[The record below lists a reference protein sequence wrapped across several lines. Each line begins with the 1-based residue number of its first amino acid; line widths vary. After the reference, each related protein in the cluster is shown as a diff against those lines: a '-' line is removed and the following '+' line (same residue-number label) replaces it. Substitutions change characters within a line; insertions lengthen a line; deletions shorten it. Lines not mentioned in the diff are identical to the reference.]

1 MSMCCKS
8 FILPLFSLLCGCI
21 AGGGASASRLLREPV
36 PVPFKA
42 RVATVCAN
50 RTASVPVSFRMTGAD
65 ASCAVTRMNA
75 IGENVV
81 EAVFRSGDIV
91 AREFKKVVQSNFHL
105 AADNETPVAEF
116 CVSVEGATA
125 RERKD
130 GGSVESSV
138 IVRVTVAKA
147 DGSETCYSKVFDGR
161 AHEAWND
168 KDEVPLAFYGAL
180 ENVVASFVKDWDV
193 ARPVSRIL
201 RWKNSAEPQVVPPS
215 LKSIN
220 WSQSGDVW
228 FGECRVK
235 CNGYEGLDAK
245 AWANTHIG
253 VACRTKLGGI
263 ETERVRVVY
272 DEELFDEQSKEWRFV
287 FRTFAR
293 TAMALSYDPENNE
306 GVITGD
312 IELMSA
318 DSFENAAE
326 ILKKYVKK
334 EMESHGRLV
343 KNLSPQ
349 HEVGIRFYDFN
360 TDKTYNLIT
369 IKFKL
374 KLVE

>member
-1 MSMCCKS
+1 MHRGL
-8 FILPLFSLLCGCI
+8 FIVLLFSLLCGCI
-21 AGGGASASRLLREPV
+21 AGGGASAPRLLREPV

-42 RVATVCAN
+42 RGATACAS

-65 ASCAVTRMNA
+65 TSCAVTRMNA

-81 EAVFRSGDIV
+81 EAVFRSGGIV
-91 AREFKKVVQSNFHL
+91 AREFKKVVQSNFHV
-105 AADNETPVAEF
+105 AAENETPVAEF

-138 IVRVTVAKA
+138 IVRVVVARA

-168 KDEVPLAFYGAL
+168 RDEVPLAFYGAL
-180 ENVVASFVKDWDV
+180 ENAVASFVKDWDA

-201 RWKNSAEPQVVPPS
+201 RWKNSTEPQVAPPS
-215 LKSIN
+215 LKSIS

-228 FGECRVK
+228 CGKCEVK

-245 AWANTHIG
+245 SWANTHIG

-272 DEELFDEQSKEWRFV
+272 DEELFDEQSKEWRFA

-293 TAMALSYDPENNE
+293 TEMALSYDPVTLE

-312 IELMSA
+312 LELMSA
-318 DSFENAAE
+318 GSFEAAAR
-326 ILKKYVKK
+326 ILKSYVLR

-343 KNLSPQ
+343 KNLSP
-349 HEVGIRFYDFN
+349 HHDASIRFYDFN

-369 IKFKL
+369 IKFKR